1 MKPSLILTVAGIVFL
16 LGGLAGFFATGGYDY
31 YAFGSGVLSIALGVV
46 FLMART
52 APASKPRDAIFMGG
66 FLATLGSGLSALYG
80 QWSGTYM
87 DTAVGYVPGVVFVAF
102 AVWFF
107 LVGRANMS
115 TSTS

>member
-16 LGGLAGFFATGGYDY
+16 LSGLAAFFMTGGYDY
-31 YAFGSGVLSIALGVV
+31 FAFGSGVLSIALGTV
-46 FLMART
+46 FLMARN
-52 APASKPRDAIFMGG
+52 APASTARNAVFMGG
-66 FLATLGSGLSALYG
+66 TLATLGSGLSALYG

-87 DTAVGYVPGVVFVAF
+87 DTAVGYIPGVVFVAF

-115 TSTS
+115 SGAN